1 MDWSRPTPENAVAL
15 AAVHDRLRA
24 AGTPEGAR
32 GYDLV
37 ALQIAVT
44 LLGWMA
50 DVGPAMPDDP
60 APCMGSVALPFAT
73 TTYIGWGWD
82 EAVALAR
89 ALDRALTDL
98 DEGLSGP

>member
-1 MDWSRPTPENAVAL
+1 
-15 AAVHDRLRA
+15 
-24 AGTPEGAR
+24 
-32 GYDLV
+32 
-37 ALQIAVT
+37 
-44 LLGWMA
+44 
-50 DVGPAMPDDP
+50 
-60 APCMGSVALPFAT
+60 MGLVALPFAT